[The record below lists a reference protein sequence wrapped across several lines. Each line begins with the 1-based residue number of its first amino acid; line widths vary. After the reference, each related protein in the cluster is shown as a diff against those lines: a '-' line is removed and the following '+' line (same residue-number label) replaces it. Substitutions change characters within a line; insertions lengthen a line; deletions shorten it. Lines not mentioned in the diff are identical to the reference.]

1 MDTGYARLGVSIEA
15 IAEFC
20 RRWRVS
26 EFALFGS
33 AVRENF
39 REHSDVDVLVSF
51 EPGTDQSLEDIAAM
65 EEELRAFFGRKV
77 DLVEKRL
84 IGRNPY
90 RRYNILAEYRV
101 LYPEPRPGALSVCEG
116 PARYDRDLGYV
127 WDIVQA
133 GREIMTLTSHHDS
146 DTDRTT
152 RLAIERL
159 LGIIDEAVRGLSPT
173 FRAGHPE
180 IPWST
185 IIAARNILIHNDR
198 DVEEEKVWRIAL
210 DSVPRLVEELAP
222 LVVKTP

>member
-33 AVRENF
+33 AVREDF
-39 REHSDVDVLVSF
+39 REDSDVDVLVSF
-51 EPGTDQSLEDIAAM
+51 EPGTDRSLEDIAAM
-65 EEELRAFFGRKV
+65 EEELQALFGRKV

-101 LYPEPRPGALSVCEG
+101 LYPEPFPEGLSIREG

-133 GREIMTLTSHHDS
+133 ARRIVEITRRNDAA
-146 DTDRTT
+146 TDVS

-159 LGIIDEAVRGLSPT
+159 LSIIGEAVRGLSPA
-173 FRAGHPE
+173 FRAAHSE
-180 IPWST
+180 IPWSA
-185 IIAARNILIHNDR
+185 IIAERNILIHNYR